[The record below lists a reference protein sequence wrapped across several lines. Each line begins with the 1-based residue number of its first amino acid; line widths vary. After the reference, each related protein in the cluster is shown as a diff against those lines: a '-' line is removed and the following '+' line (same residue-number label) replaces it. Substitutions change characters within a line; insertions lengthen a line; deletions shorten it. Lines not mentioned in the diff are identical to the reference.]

1 MQAQGNAR
9 QMRDY
14 EGNTSPRRSGGNLR
28 WGIAV
33 LLGVGIVINYLD
45 RVNLTVAT
53 KPLEQTF
60 HLNAAEMGTLLSAYL
75 WTYVILQIPVG
86 ALLDKIGV
94 KWLIRI
100 GTLLWSIASFMVAV
114 VSGLGL
120 VFIARLILGIGEAP
134 AFPGSSKATGYWFPV
149 RERGLATSAFDA
161 AAKFSNVI
169 GLPLTALVVTA
180 YGWQAAFVMTGIL
193 SLLYFVLFWLAYRDP
208 KEDKHLSRE
217 EYDYIREGGAQQEDQ
232 AVSSSWSDVWHNL
245 LFLLRQKKVWAL
257 TLGFTAYGYSFYLFL
272 SWLPGYLETQL
283 HLSILK
289 SGLYAIIPWAVAT
302 ITDIVIGGWLVD
314 MLIKRG
320 YDPTKVRKTLVAL
333 GLLLG
338 VAVIGAAFTHDANI
352 ATLWISIA
360 LGGLA
365 FAAPIGWSLPSLVA
379 PKGTVGTVGSIM
391 NFFNNGAGIVA
402 PIVAGIVIDSTGSF
416 ALNFII
422 AAVILVLGILCYLL
436 LLGKIEQIQ
445 WPDNWQHGGNAGEN
459 MVSPDDANQKSA

>member
-1 MQAQGNAR
+1 MQAQGNA
-9 QMRDY
+9 QSQ
-14 EGNTSPRRSGGNLR
+14 EGSGNARPRGSNTR

-33 LLGVGIVINYLD
+33 LLGVGILINYFD

-53 KPLEQTF
+53 KPIEQDF
-60 HLNAAEMGTLLSAYL
+60 HLSATEMGVLLSAYL
-75 WTYVILQIPVG
+75 WTYVLLQIPVG

-94 KWLIRI
+94 KWLMRV
-100 GTLLWSIASFMVAV
+100 GTLLWSVASFMTAI

-120 VFIARLILGIGEAP
+120 VFVARLILGVGEAP

-149 RERGLATSAFDA
+149 RERGLATSTFDA

-169 GLPLTALVVTA
+169 GLPLVALVVTL
-180 YGWQAAFVMTGIL
+180 YGWQAGFVLTGVL
-193 SLLYFVLFWLAYRDP
+193 SLIYFIAFWIWYRDP
-208 KEDKHLSRE
+208 KEDKHLSQA
-217 EYDYIREGGAQQEDQ
+217 EYTYIKKGGAQQENTT
-232 AVSSSWSDVWHNL
+232 AESSSWGDTGRNL

-283 HLSILK
+283 HLSVLK
-289 SGLYAIIPWAVAT
+289 SGLYSIIPWAVAT
-302 ITDIVIGGWLVD
+302 ITDIFIGGYLVD
-314 MLIKRG
+314 ALIKRG
-320 YDPTKVRKTLVAL
+320 HDPTRVRKTLVTIGLAL
-333 GLLLG
+333 GI
-338 VAVIGAAFTHDANI
+338 AVIGAAFTKDAI
-352 ATLWISIA
+352 VATIWISIA

-365 FAAPIGWSLPSLVA
+365 FAAPIGWSLPGLIA

-402 PIVAGIVIDSTGSF
+402 PIIAGIVIDRTGSF

-445 WPDNWQHGGNAGEN
+445 WPEYMHRDNRDLTEDKEN
-459 MVSPDDANQKSA
+459 PPAIDKRTA

>member
-1 MQAQGNAR
+1 MQTQDDVQPG
-9 QMRDY
+9 QP
-14 EGNTSPRRSGGNLR
+14 EGNVRPRTGHLR

-33 LLGVGIVINYLD
+33 LLGVGILINYFD

-53 KPLEQTF
+53 KPIEHDF
-60 HLNAAEMGTLLSAYL
+60 HLSATEMGVLLSAYL
-75 WTYVILQIPVG
+75 WTYVLLQIPVG

-94 KWLIRI
+94 KWLIRV
-100 GTLLWSIASFMVAV
+100 GTLLWSIASFMTAV

-120 VFIARLILGIGEAP
+120 VFVARLILGVGEAP
-134 AFPGSSKATGYWFPV
+134 AFPGSSKATGYWFPMK
-149 RERGLATSAFDA
+149 ERGLATSAFDA

-169 GLPLTALVVTA
+169 GLPLIALIVTLFS
-180 YGWQAAFVMTGIL
+180 WQAGFVFTGIL
-193 SLLYFVLFWLAYRDP
+193 SLLYFIVFWILYRDP
-208 KEDKHLSRE
+208 KENKLLSST
-217 EYDYIREGGAQQEDQ
+217 EYTYIKEGGAQQEET
-232 AVSSSWSDVWHNL
+232 ATESSSWKEVGQNL

-289 SGLYAIIPWAVAT
+289 SGLYSIIPWAVAT
-302 ITDIVIGGWLVD
+302 LTDIFIGGYLVD
-314 MLIKRG
+314 ALIKRG
-320 YDPTKVRKTLVAL
+320 HDPTKVRKTLVAIGLFL
-333 GLLLG
+333 GI
-338 VAVIGAAFTHDANI
+338 AVIGAAFTKDATV
-352 ATLWISIA
+352 ATIWISIA

-379 PKGTVGTVGSIM
+379 PKGTVGTVGAIM

-402 PIVAGIVIDSTGSF
+402 PIVAGFVFDRTGSF

-422 AAVILVLGILCYLL
+422 AAVILVIGILCYLL

-445 WPDNWQHGGNAGEN
+445 WPEYMHREN
-459 MVSPDDANQKSA
+459 RDLTEDMENPPAVDKKPA